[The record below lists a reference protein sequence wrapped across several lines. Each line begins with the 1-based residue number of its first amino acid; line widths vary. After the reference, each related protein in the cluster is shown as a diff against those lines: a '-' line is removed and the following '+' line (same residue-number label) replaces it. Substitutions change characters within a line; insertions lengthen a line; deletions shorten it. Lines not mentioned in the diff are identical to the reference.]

1 MNKLVNSAGKWGHAP
16 FYIPRTGKL
25 LQSYCSRFLTVL
37 LFSPAAIIG
46 SPAVLLV
53 LPAALFVS
61 PAALFVSPAAMA
73 SEGGVRL
80 DAAPIKQTDVVSLQS
95 GARTFANYC
104 LNCHSASLMR
114 WNRLMELGLTE
125 AQIKDNLMFSGDKV
139 GELMNVAMSRKDAKQ
154 WFGAAPPDL
163 SVIARA
169 RGADWLYSYLRG
181 FYRDPARPTGWNN
194 TVYENVGMPNPLWQL
209 QGERVRVEQ
218 TVKGDDAGGGEGSH
232 RGAIKAVKY
241 ELVRPGSLTPVQYDE
256 AVRDLVNFLVY
267 LGEPAATSR
276 KQIGIFVLLFLLALW
291 PLAYLL
297 KREYWKDVH

>member
-1 MNKLVNSAGKWGHAP
+1 MKKLIG
-16 FYIPRTGKL
+16 IL
-25 LQSYCSRFLTVL
+25 LL
-37 LFSPAAIIG
+37 AIG
-46 SPAVLLV
+46 SS
-53 LPAALFVS
+53 AALF
-61 PAALFVSPAAMA
+61 ASPAAMA

-80 DAAPIKQTDVVSLQS
+80 DTAPIEPTNVVSLQS

-114 WNRLMELGLTE
+114 WNRLMELGLSE
-125 AQIKDNLMFSGDKV
+125 SQIMDNLIFGGEKV
-139 GELMNVAMSRKDAKQ
+139 GDLMNIAMIRKDARK

-209 QGERVRVEQ
+209 QGERVRVEHA
-218 TVKGDDAGGGEGSH
+218 VKAKDGKEGHGGAAS
-232 RGAIKAVKY
+232 AVKY
-241 ELVRPGSLTPVQYDE
+241 EMVKPGSLTPVQYDE
-256 AVRDLVNFLVY
+256 TVRDLVNFLVY
-267 LGEPAATSR
+267 MGEPAATSR

-291 PLAYLL
+291 PLVYLL
-297 KREYWKDVH
+297 KREFWKDVH

>member
-1 MNKLVNSAGKWGHAP
+1 MKNLIAA
-16 FYIPRTGKL
+16 FL
-25 LQSYCSRFLTVL
+25 LPVATL
-37 LFSPAAIIG
+37 A
-46 SPAVLLV
+46 
-53 LPAALFVS
+53 VS
-61 PAALFVSPAAMA
+61 PALLFVSPAAMA

-80 DAAPIKQTDVVSLQS
+80 DAAPINPADVVSLQR

-114 WNRLMELGLTE
+114 WNRLMELGLNE
-125 AQIKDNLMFSGDKV
+125 SQITDNLIFDGSKV
-139 GELMNVAMSRKDAKQ
+139 GDLMNVSMTKKDGRK

-181 FYRDPARPTGWNN
+181 FYRDPARSTGWNN
-194 TVYENVGMPNPLWQL
+194 TVYENVGMPNPMWQL

-218 TVKGDDAGGGEGSH
+218 AARGGEGKDSH
-232 RGAIKAVKY
+232 GGAARAVKY
-241 ELVRPGSLTPVQYDE
+241 EMVKPGSLTPVQYDE
-256 AVRDLVNFLVY
+256 TVADLVNFLVY
-267 LGEPAATSR
+267 MGEPAATSR

-297 KREYWKDVH
+297 KREFWKDVH

>member
-1 MNKLVNSAGKWGHAP
+1 MNTLIDLAGTRGRAP
-16 FYIPRTGKL
+16 FHVPRIGKP
-25 LQSYCSRFLTVL
+25 LQSWCNSFLATL
-37 LFSPAAIIG
+37 LFAP
-46 SPAVLLV
+46 VV
-53 LPAALFVS
+53 LFVS

-80 DAAPIKQTDVVSLQS
+80 DSAPINQTDVVSLQS

-104 LNCHSASLMR
+104 LNCHTASLMR

-139 GELMNVAMSRKDAKQ
+139 GELMDVAMSRKDAKK

-218 TVKGDDAGGGEGSH
+218 AAKSGEATGGEGGH
-232 RGAIKAVKY
+232 GGAIKAAEYEMVK
-241 ELVRPGSLTPVQYDE
+241 PGSLTPVQYDE
-256 AVRDLVNFLVY
+256 TVRDLVNFLVY
-267 LGEPAATSR
+267 VGEPAATSR
-276 KQIGIFVLLFLLALW
+276 KQIGIFVLLYLLAMW

-297 KREYWKDVH
+297 KREFWKDVH

>member
-1 MNKLVNSAGKWGHAP
+1 
-16 FYIPRTGKL
+16 
-25 LQSYCSRFLTVL
+25 
-37 LFSPAAIIG
+37 
-46 SPAVLLV
+46 
-53 LPAALFVS
+53 
-61 PAALFVSPAAMA
+61 MA

-114 WNRLMELGLTE
+114 WNRLMELGLNE

-163 SVIARA
+163 SIIARA
-169 RGADWLYSYLRG
+169 RGADWLYTYLHG
-181 FYRDPARPTGWNN
+181 FYRDPVRPSGWNN

-218 TVKGDDAGGGEGSH
+218 MVKSEDDKGSEGGHGGAG
-232 RGAIKAVKY
+232 KAAKF
-241 ELVRPGSLTPVQYDE
+241 ETVRPGTLTPVQFDE
-256 AVRDLVNFLVY
+256 TVRDLVNFLVY
-267 LGEPAATSR
+267 MGEPAATSR
-276 KQIGIFVLLFLLALW
+276 RQIGILVLLYLLAMW
-291 PLAYLL
+291 PLTYLL

>member
-1 MNKLVNSAGKWGHAP
+1 MNKLIA
-16 FYIPRTGKL
+16 IL
-25 LQSYCSRFLTVL
+25 FL
-37 LFSPAAIIG
+37 A
-46 SPAVLLV
+46 PAV
-53 LPAALFVS
+53 LFVS
-61 PAALFVSPAAMA
+61 PAGLLVSPAAMA

-80 DAAPIKQTDVVSLQS
+80 DTAPINQTDVVSLQS

-139 GELMNVAMSRKDAKQ
+139 GELMNVAMSRKDARQ

-194 TVYENVGMPNPLWQL
+194 TVYENVGMPNPMWQL
-209 QGERVRVEQ
+209 QGERVRVEHASKQ
-218 TVKGDDAGGGEGSH
+218 DGAKGGEGEH
-232 RGAIKAVKY
+232 GGAARAVSY
-241 ELVRPGSLTPVQYDE
+241 EMVKPGSLTAVQYDE
-256 AVRDLVNFLVY
+256 
-267 LGEPAATSR
+267 
-276 KQIGIFVLLFLLALW
+276 
-291 PLAYLL
+291 
-297 KREYWKDVH
+297 

>member
-1 MNKLVNSAGKWGHAP
+1 MNKN
-16 FYIPRTGKL
+16 KL
-25 LQSYCSRFLTVL
+25 IAIL
-37 LFSPAAIIG
+37 LLA
-46 SPAVLLV
+46 PAV
-53 LPAALFVS
+53 LFVS
-61 PAALFVSPAAMA
+61 PAATA

-80 DAAPIKQTDVVSLQS
+80 DTAPIEQTDVVSLQS

-139 GELMNVAMSRKDAKQ
+139 GELMSVVMSGKDAQK
-154 WFGAAPPDL
+154 WFGAVPPDL
-163 SVIARA
+163 SIIARA

-194 TVYENVGMPNPLWQL
+194 TVYENENVGMPNPLWQL
-209 QGERVRVEQ
+209 QGERVRVELA
-218 TVKGDDAGGGEGSH
+218 VKGDDARGGEGGH
-232 RGAIKAVKY
+232 GGPIKAVRY
-241 ELVRPGSLTPVQYDE
+241 EMVTPGSLTPVQYDE
-256 AVRDLVNFLVY
+256 TVRDLVNFLVY
-267 LGEPAATSR
+267 VGEPAATSR

-291 PLAYLL
+291 PLVYLL

>member
-1 MNKLVNSAGKWGHAP
+1 MKNLIA
-16 FYIPRTGKL
+16 TML
-25 LQSYCSRFLTVL
+25 
-37 LFSPAAIIG
+37 
-46 SPAVLLV
+46 
-53 LPAALFVS
+53 LPAMALIAS

-80 DAAPIKQTDVVSLQS
+80 DMAPIKPTDVVSLQS

-114 WNRLMELGLTE
+114 WNRLMELGLNE
-125 AQIKDNLMFSGDKV
+125 AQISDNLIFTGAKV
-139 GELMNVAMSRKDAKQ
+139 GDLMDVAINKKDARK
-154 WFGAAPPDL
+154 WFGAVPPDL

-194 TVYENVGMPNPLWQL
+194 TVYENVGMPNPMWQL

-218 TVKGDDAGGGEGSH
+218 AAKGAEGKESKEGH
-232 RGAIKAVKY
+232 GAAAKLVRY
-241 ELVRPGSLTPVQYDE
+241 EMVRPGSLTPVQYDE
-256 AVRDLVNFLVY
+256 TVADLVNFLVY
-267 LGEPAATSR
+267 MGEPAATTR

-291 PLAYLL
+291 PLVYLL
-297 KREYWKDVH
+297 KREFWKDVH